1 MQASQ
6 GKGVPA
12 LAQGKSTPRLGTSP
26 ARFAAALL
34 IGGLALSA
42 NAFELPAD
50 GVYKDR
56 IDWGLIMDITGPSA
70 AAQVPWVYGFQD
82 YMRKVNEAGG
92 IHARKINGVRFKV
105 MCRRVSAHVQQ
116 TEVGKQWQIC
126 NSATSK

>member
-1 MQASQ
+1 MNTSQ

-12 LAQGKSTPRLGTSP
+12 LAQEKSTPRLGSSSG
-26 ARFAAALL
+26 RFAAALL
-34 IGGLALSA
+34 MAGLAFGV

-70 AAQVPWVYGFQD
+70 AAQVPWVNGFQD

-92 IHARKINGVRFKV
+92 IHARKINVLAEDDRYDASLHRISFD
-105 MCRRVSAHVQQ
+105 
-116 TEVGKQWQIC
+116 
-126 NSATSK
+126 ATQYA